1 MANRGIIIFLGI
13 LFTFMSNISWTQYS
27 LGGGISTYHGLNLKS
42 KVNRFGI
49 NGFVELPKTNDVVLF
64 IRAAYMFPEK
74 EIDGVDIINKSNS
87 SDTLS
92 ADFISK
98 TSYFAVDGGTRH
110 YFIND
115 YDIGF
120 ALFAGPHIKGIL
132 TSYSENYR
140 IPDGI
145 NPDNYVV
152 NPPPKPDGGTAP
164 QKNITNT
171 DPIYSLLFAFG
182 GTVGVKYQLPYKGAL
197 MFDLGLEIVTGLYD
211 PARVLGNEISPLSF
225 SFNLGYRFDWY

>member
-27 LGGGISTYHGLNLKS
+27 LGGGISTYHGLNIP
-42 KVNRFGI
+42 VNRFGI

-74 EIDGVDIINKSNS
+74 DVRTADIEAKDFGITPSKAE
-87 SDTLS
+87 
-92 ADFISK
+92 ADIVAK

-132 TSYSENYR
+132 ASYSVDYR
-140 IPDGI
+140 VPDGL
-145 NPDNYVV
+145 NPDDYQ
-152 NPPPKPDGGTAP
+152 PSGTSQQSLTGLDP
-164 QKNITNT
+164 Q
-171 DPIYSLLFAFG
+171 YSLLFAFG

-211 PARVLGNEISPLSF
+211 PYAILGNDISPLSF